1 MKVIQDLIDK
11 MNDTLE
17 EVEWYG
23 EKAHHLKMEHKALAD
38 TYIEVAE
45 MHVKIYGMLHDRV
58 VKLIEEHK
66 AKGEAVPKEMQ
77 VIWDYK
83 HQDLVKDFAKA
94 KFIIEEYR
102 KLNY

>member
-38 TYIEVAE
+38 TYIEIAD
-45 MHVKIYGMLHDRV
+45 MHIKIYGMLHDRV
-58 VKLIEEHK
+58 VKLIEEQK
-66 AKGEAVPKEMQ
+66 AKGVEVPASMQAIWNYEHENLIKE
-77 VIWDYK
+77 
-83 HQDLVKDFAKA
+83 FAKA
-94 KFIIEEYR
+94 KFIVEEY
-102 KLNY
+102 KKSNY